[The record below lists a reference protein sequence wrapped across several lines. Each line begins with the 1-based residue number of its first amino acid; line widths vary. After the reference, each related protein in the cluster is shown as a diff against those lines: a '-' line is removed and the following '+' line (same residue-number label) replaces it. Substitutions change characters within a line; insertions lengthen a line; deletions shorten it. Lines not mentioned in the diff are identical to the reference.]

1 MTVMVTE
8 GNDLIGFRII
18 RKLQERGED
27 VMSIDLAPPRTDL
40 HRHLADVPYHRGD
53 ITQIPHLLE
62 AVNLQ

>member
-40 HRHLADVPYHRGD
+40 PLHRHQGD
-53 ITQIPHLLE
+53 ITRIPHLLE